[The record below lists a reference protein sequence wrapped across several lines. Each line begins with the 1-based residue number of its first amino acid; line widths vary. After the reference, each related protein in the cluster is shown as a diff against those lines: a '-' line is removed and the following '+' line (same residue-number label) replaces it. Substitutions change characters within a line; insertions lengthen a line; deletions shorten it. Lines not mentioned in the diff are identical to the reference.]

1 MGAGE
6 SKPSLPSQKNAED
19 EVVLVDAEEVDDVE
33 VVQYL
38 CIEMEELRGGNQKQP
53 QEMFC
58 KKRCS

>member
-38 CIEMEELRGGNQKQP
+38 CIEMEELRGG
-53 QEMFC
+53 E
-58 KKRCS
+58 SEAATGDVL